1 MTFSDEL
8 DEKESLIEF
17 NKQRTKT
24 PSQFF
29 NEDKTLRDI
38 YSERAKRRQLATLKQ
53 NTESNNAVVLNLA
66 QRSEDDENGR
76 TRDKVA
82 EAIGI
87 NRNTL
92 ETIREIGSLAETG
105 TTATAKEPAKEEP
118 KKPAVSSPV
127 KLTVAPYSIFTLTNL
142 SRGCR

>member
-1 MTFSDEL
+1 VIKDDDTIVSGHRRWLALKALGIKAQCRVMTFSDEL

-17 NKQRTKT
+17 NKQRKKT

-38 YSERAKRRQLATLKQ
+38 YSERAKRRQVEAGKLFGENHPRTQ
-53 NTESNNAVVLNLA
+53 EVPLNLA
-66 QRSEDDENGR
+66 EPLEKIEDKGD

-82 EAIGI
+82 NAIGI

-92 ETIREIGSLAETG
+92 ETIREIGILAETG
-105 TTATAKEPAKEEP
+105 TTAVTGAT
-118 KKPAVSSPV
+118 S
-127 KLTVAPYSIFTLTNL
+127 
-142 SRGCR
+142 